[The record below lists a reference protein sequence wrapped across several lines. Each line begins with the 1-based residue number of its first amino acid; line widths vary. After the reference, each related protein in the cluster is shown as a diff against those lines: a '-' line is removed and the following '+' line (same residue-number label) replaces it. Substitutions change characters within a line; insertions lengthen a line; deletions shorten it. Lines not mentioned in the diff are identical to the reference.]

1 VSTKCSMK
9 IPFTIYHHF
18 NVRSYITHV
27 LPLWNILVSG
37 VNGTG
42 TRGTGSLPKYMYS
55 IYRRA
60 AEMAGL
66 FQLSNG
72 SKARVAQ

>member
-1 VSTKCSMK
+1 MVPDYSKV
-9 IPFTIYHHF
+9 HL
-18 NVRSYITHV
+18 

-42 TRGTGSLPKYMYS
+42 TRETGSLPKYMYS

-60 AEMAGL
+60 AEMA
-66 FQLSNG
+66 
-72 SKARVAQ
+72 